1 LFWIHHLILV
11 YWGLRFVICSTFLF
25 TGLSRSHIS
34 DSELVK
40 LTQIDLD
47 FFFSMFFFMKLIFVF
62 FIFSHQIIGTWALWF
77 FLLFFLW
84 GYPECG
90 LVQWTSVNSIFF
102 SAFFY
107 LTSVFF
113 ARLFFFKSSF
123 FFITISYHGWQ
134 VNRVNPGW
142 HEFFFI
148 PISYHG
154 WQVNRVNPGWHE
166 FFSLLL

>member
-1 LFWIHHLILV
+1 MGLEVRYLFH
-11 YWGLRFVICSTFLF
+11 FCF

-40 LTQIDLD
+40 LTQIDSD
-47 FFFSMFFFMKLIFVF
+47 FFFLDVFFMKLIFVY

-84 GYPECG
+84 GYPECR

-123 FFITISYHGWQ
+123 FLSLSHIMGDKLIELT
-134 VNRVNPGW
+134 RVDTS
-142 HEFFFI
+142 FFLSLSHI
-148 PISYHG
+148 MGDKLIELI
-154 WQVNRVNPGWHE
+154 RVDTS
-166 FFSLLL
+166 FFLCYFKIKGFYF